1 MCFFCLQS
9 SVLLLILSEMS
20 CIMEVN
26 GEDQVLAAEVQ
37 NLTPV
42 QMGNIR
48 VSDLMAG
55 LVQSTVTSFTHQ
67 SFDVRCV
74 IYLFKHN
81 VAT

>member
-1 MCFFCLQS
+1 MSKVFVFLCVCVFGLQS

-20 CIMEVN
+20 CVMEVN
-26 GEDQVLAAEVQ
+26 GEDQVVAAEVQ

-55 LVQSTVTSFTHQ
+55 LVQSKLIFIYTFVIADTSF
-67 SFDVRCV
+67 C
-74 IYLFKHN
+74 
-81 VAT
+81 

>member
-1 MCFFCLQS
+1 M
-9 SVLLLILSEMS
+9 LLLILSEMS

-26 GEDQVLAAEVQ
+26 GEDQVVAAEVQ

-55 LVQSTVTSFTHQ
+55 LVQCTVMLFTH
-67 SFDVRCV
+67 FHFPE
-74 IYLFKHN
+74 L
-81 VAT
+81 

>member
-1 MCFFCLQS
+1 
-9 SVLLLILSEMS
+9 MS

-26 GEDQVLAAEVQ
+26 GEDQVVAAEVQ

-55 LVQSTVTSFTHQ
+55 LVQGTDDVILTLELTSAVML
-67 SFDVRCV
+67 DVHF
-74 IYLFKHN
+74 YLLTSQKTTYF
-81 VAT
+81 

>member
-1 MCFFCLQS
+1 M
-9 SVLLLILSEMS
+9 LLLILSEMS

-26 GEDQVLAAEVQ
+26 GEDQVVAAEVQ

-55 LVQSTVTSFTHQ
+55 LVQGTDDVILTFELTSAVML
-67 SFDVRCV
+67 DVHFHLLTSQKTT
-74 IYLFKHN
+74 YF
-81 VAT
+81 